1 VAKFDVYRLKGAATL
16 VVDCQA
22 DLLEDLATRFVAPLL
37 PEADVP
43 QPLARPNPRF
53 TVGGRNLIM
62 ATHLASAV
70 PVRELD
76 ARVATLVHEQ
86 DAISNALDMLLSGF

>member
-1 VAKFDVYRLKGAATL
+1 MAKFDVYRLKGATTL

-22 DLLEDLATRFVAPLL
+22 DLLEDLATRLVAPLL
-37 PEADVP
+37 PETDAP
-43 QPLARPNPRF
+43 HPLARLNPRF

-76 ARVATLVHEQ
+76 VRVASLVHEQ
-86 DAISNALDMLLSGF
+86 DAISAAIDMLICGF

>member
-1 VAKFDVYRLKGAATL
+1 MAKFDVYRLKGAATL

-43 QPLARPNPRF
+43 QPLARLNPRF

>member
-1 VAKFDVYRLKGAATL
+1 MAEFHVYRLLGDATL

-37 PEADVP
+37 PESEYP
-43 QPLARPNPRF
+43 QPMTRLTPRF
-53 TVGGRNLIM
+53 EIAGQKLIM

-70 PVRELD
+70 PD
-76 ARVATLVHEQ
+76 KAIGKQFASLVHEQ
-86 DAISNALDMLLSGF
+86 DVVANAIDMLICGF

>member
-1 VAKFDVYRLKGAATL
+1 MAKFDVYRLKGEPTL

-37 PEADVP
+37 VESDVP
-43 QPLARPNPRF
+43 QPLARLNPRL
-53 TVGGRNLIM
+53 TVEGRKLVM

-76 ARVATLVHEQ
+76 ACVATLVHEQ